1 MEQIEM
7 ITRAIVA
14 VRARAKEAFQEGD
27 MIRYSNLMADL
38 YNLQVC
44 LSYETERLYMPK
56 AS

>member
-7 ITRAIVA
+7 ITRAISA

-44 LSYETERLYMPK
+44 LSYETERLYGLQ